1 VVESAPVARIYGII
15 PARWGSTRFPGKA
28 LHRIAGKPLVQHVWE
43 RCREASA
50 LQEVIVATDDERIA
64 ATVRDFGGRAEMT
77 SMDHPSGT
85 DRLAEVAARLPD
97 ATHFINVQ
105 GDEPTVPAELIN
117 HLAHLL
123 TTEPELEMATAAT
136 RLTEADD
143 FANPNVVKVVL
154 AANGDALYFS
164 RSPIPFTGF
173 LHSIAGVPIYGHH
186 GIYGY
191 ARDFLRKFV
200 AWPPSMLEQT
210 ERLEQLRALENGVR
224 IRVLITD
231 HAALGVDSPEDVPAA
246 ESALAHLPQSPLTN
260 NH

>member
-1 VVESAPVARIYGII
+1 MVESAPVARIYGII

-28 LHRIAGKPLVQHVWE
+28 LHPIAGKPLVQHVWE
-43 RCREASA
+43 RCREATA
-50 LQEVIVATDDERIA
+50 LEDVIVATDDERIA
-64 ATVRDFGGRAEMT
+64 ATVRDFGGRVELT
-77 SMDHPSGT
+77 SADHPSGT

-105 GDEPTVPAELIN
+105 GDEPTVPAGLIN
-117 HLAHLL
+117 RLAQALIDD
-123 TTEPELEMATAAT
+123 PALEMVTAAT
-136 RLTEADD
+136 LLHDAAD
-143 FANPNVVKVVL
+143 FENPNVVKVVL

-164 RSPIPFTGF
+164 RSSIPFTGF

-191 ARDFLRKFV
+191 SRGFLEKFV
-200 AWPPSMLEQT
+200 TWPPSALEKA

-231 HAALGVDSPEDVPAA
+231 HAALGVDSPEDVAAA
-246 ESALAHLPQSPLTN
+246 ESALALLST
-260 NH
+260 